1 VADIFQEVD
10 EDLRRD
16 KHEELWAKYGKYVI
30 AVALAIVLATAA
42 NVGWREYS
50 KSQRLADGERFAAA
64 KALVGE
70 GREAEAVAAF
80 ATLAADAGG
89 GYAVIAKFEQATA
102 QARSGDIAAAVSTY
116 DQISADGSDQV
127 YRELASLLAA
137 GVLLDEGDVSGAR
150 QRLEPLTG
158 SSKVWRHSALELV
171 AVAALADGD
180 TASAIKTFK
189 ELSDD
194 AAAPQGVRARAA
206 EMLAAVGGSE

>member
-1 VADIFQEVD
+1 MADIFQEVD

-102 QARSGDIAAAVSTY
+102 QARSGDIAAAVGH
-116 DQISADGSDQV
+116 DPIDRMGMGFLDLRKGQIIAFAVTAQGGFNERFLGRKVMMDARLGDAYCLRQVRIAEPGIAASADQPFSLFEQSGSRV
-127 YRELASLLAA
+127 GHHPVMSSLVVCRTYR
-137 GVLLDEGDVSGAR
+137 
-150 QRLEPLTG
+150 
-158 SSKVWRHSALELV
+158 SKRE
-171 AVAALADGD
+171 
-180 TASAIKTFK
+180 
-189 ELSDD
+189 
-194 AAAPQGVRARAA
+194 AP
-206 EMLAAVGGSE
+206 